1 MAQNADRPSPN
12 EDTKAAKSSSRQ
24 SAPSSTISLYLSDIR
39 AIPLLTAEDEI
50 ALAKKI
56 ERGDDGARAT
66 MIESNLRLVV
76 KLARRYSNRGLP
88 LLDLIEEGNL
98 GLIRAVEK
106 FKAEKGCRFS
116 TYATWWIRQSLERSL
131 ANQSR
136 TVRLPVHVSESI
148 DRISR
153 VTEDIK
159 RREGETPDLN
169 RLEEELG
176 LSCDKLRRLAGLAR
190 STFSLDQTM
199 GNEEDFSL
207 HETIEDTSTPSQ
219 SETIQEQERAE
230 VLYEWIAELR
240 VREQEILRLRFGLG
254 EEDPLTLEEIGR
266 RHNVTRERIRQIEM
280 NALNKLRRKA
290 TVRRVKFKWLY

>member
-1 MAQNADRPSPN
+1 MATNAGRQPSK
-12 EDTKAAKSSSRQ
+12 EAAKATQNRTRQ
-24 SAPSSTISLYLSDIR
+24 SASSTISLYLSDIR

-50 ALAKKI
+50 ALAKMI
-56 ERGDDGARAT
+56 EGGDDSARSK
-66 MIESNLRLVV
+66 MIEANLRLVV
-76 KLARRYSNRGLP
+76 KLARRYNNRGLP

-106 FKAEKGCRFS
+106 FRADKGCRFS
-116 TYATWWIRQSLERSL
+116 TYATWWIRQSLERAL

-159 RREGETPDLN
+159 RREGKVPDN
-169 RLEEELG
+169 ERLHEELG
-176 LSCDKLRRLAGLAR
+176 LSCEKLRRLSGLAR
-190 STFSLDQTM
+190 TTFSLDQGM
-199 GNEEDFSL
+199 GDDEDFSL

-219 SETIQEQERAE
+219 SETVQEQECVA

-254 EEDPLTLEEIGR
+254 EEEPLTLEEIGR
-266 RHNVTRERIRQIEM
+266 RHGVTRERIRQIEV

-290 TVRRVKFKWLY
+290 TVRRVKFNWLY